1 MSLLDSSPATGS
13 GHLQQKTYGE
23 IYPDSDPSWVS
34 SWHYFC
40 LCLIRLS
47 TFWHISI
54 RYQCIVQSFNIRM
67 IQFNS
72 VSQLCPVFCHPMDC
86 SMPGFPVH
94 HQLPELAQTHVH
106 RVSNAIQPSHPLLS
120 PSPPSL
126 NLSQHQGLFNVS
138 VLNIRWSKYWSF
150 TFSIS
155 PSNEYSGLISFR
167 MDWLDILAV
176 QGAIK
181 SLLQQDSSKA

>member
-1 MSLLDSSPATGS
+1 
-13 GHLQQKTYGE
+13 
-23 IYPDSDPSWVS
+23 
-34 SWHYFC
+34 
-40 LCLIRLS
+40 
-47 TFWHISI
+47 
-54 RYQCIVQSFNIRM
+54 M

-176 QGAIK
+176 QGALK
-181 SLLQQDSSKA
+181 SLLQQDSSKASILQLSAFFIFQLSHLYMTTGKTVALTGQTLLAK